1 MFPCEFTTY
10 LKAWVQ
16 FVCRTELENVS
27 LHSSPNN
34 AEQVCV
40 TRLTALF
47 VFSEGIRVF
56 ITTYARYQ
64 VNRLIF

>member
-1 MFPCEFTTY
+1 MLMFPCEFTTY

-16 FVCRTELENVS
+16 FVCRTELGNVS

-34 AEQVCV
+34 TEQVCV

-56 ITTYARYQ
+56 LSQHMQGTK
-64 VNRLIF
+64 